1 MTLFPGRP
9 RRLFVAG
16 TYLPRFRSK
25 KCRQPDTMA
34 AATVL
39 VAYFT
44 LAAIHIDTGASLLRD
59 HLTTLPGSVRHV
71 WVLQRTGMQLVF

>member
-1 MTLFPGRP
+1 M
-9 RRLFVAG
+9 
-16 TYLPRFRSK
+16 S
-25 KCRQPDTMA
+25 

-59 HLTTLPGSVRHV
+59 HLATLPGSVRHV